1 MTHGIFGDEIVVWM
15 DEMSDPVRI
24 VVPRGRTVKT
34 TKTV

>member
-1 MTHGIFGDEIVVWM
+1 MVHHIFGEDLAIWM

-24 VVPRGRTVKT
+24 PLPRGRAAKT